1 MFSVPVSFKKEVP
14 DDEKEAALHP
24 SDDRDGAGVAARA
37 DAGGPGFLPAG
48 GQRDHIYLAVLHICE
63 HSDSF
68 IDGIQPITRKAS
80 YKTESHLGQY
90 NPNSRRT
97 EEITAMKMFNFCK
110 EGGRYDSI
118 GKIID
123 YQTPLKNVSSDEAG
137 KIDLLAYDG
146 ACLRLLELKKP
157 VTKETMLRCLMEGF
171 TYLETVDQKKLLQN
185 FDLPPD
191 TKIVACPLVFVGEQ
205 SNPYQEMQEERPQLR
220 RLMDLLNSKPYYIR
234 QTNDTFTVTEG

>member
-1 MFSVPVSFKKEVP
+1 MAYTKETILKMC
-14 DDEKEAALHP
+14 DAAMEKIHLFYTEDFINYLGRCTDTDELYSEVIA
-24 SDDRDGAGVAARA
+24 
-37 DAGGPGFLPAG
+37 
-48 GQRDHIYLAVLHICE
+48 QYICE
-63 HSDSF
+63 HIDNF
-68 IDGIQPITRKAS
+68 IDGIKSITRKAS
-80 YKTESHLGQY
+80 YKMESHLGEY
-90 NPNSRRT
+90 NPNSRRV

-110 EGGRYDSI
+110 DGGRYDYI

-220 RLMDLLNSKPYYIR
+220 RLMDLLNSKPYYIM
-234 QTNDTFTVTEG
+234 QVNDTFTVTEG